1 MRKNCYITVCP
12 PLPLG
17 LLSHEYADGHG
28 IARTFYPLQGI
39 INFDINPV
47 KAAWMPLVADH
58 EVFLNSALMCSE
70 IHKRLIETDARDVY
84 SNAYFQRAVQLVN
97 SRIGKGEIDDALI
110 GAVSCL
116 VLIEH
121 CLEHFDSSAIHHA
134 GMGEVIRVYGGV
146 QTIRYPLQ
154 MKVVRADIIPCVD
167 RLKTPKLPH
176 PKHTVPSLHATM
188 FPNADPDGR
197 LAMDLNAAGLS
208 HHISGIMLDISA
220 FSQSLS
226 YAIRHQLT
234 VPYRA
239 YDEDTMGFQ
248 YDLLL
253 APKEHLHKID
263 LICRS
268 GALLFLKALT
278 REDPVPNDFISN
290 PMIAALK
297 KIEVDASNVK
307 IVFWAMFMSGL
318 FATNVVGRQF
328 VKEELSRLRQIAQ
341 LHTWYDAEDLLK
353 SIGWVPEVHSSMG
366 FALWNQFALS
376 TWAPAFRQEP
386 TPPLTPGLP
395 TPP

>member
-1 MRKNCYITVCP
+1 
-12 PLPLG
+12 
-17 LLSHEYADGHG
+17 
-28 IARTFYPLQGI
+28 LQGI

-47 KAAWMPLVADH
+47 KAAWMPLTADH

-70 IHKRLIETDARDVY
+70 IHKRLIETDDRDVY

-97 SRIGKGEIDDALI
+97 ERIGKGEIDDALI

-134 GMGEVIRVYGGV
+134 GMGEVIRVHGGV

-176 PKHTVPSLHATM
+176 PKHTVPSLHSTM
-188 FPNADPDGR
+188 FPNADPDEE
-197 LAMDLNAAGLS
+197 LAIGFNAAGLS
-208 HHISGIMLDISA
+208 HHISEIMLEISA

-248 YDLLL
+248 YGLLL
-253 APKEHLHKID
+253 APKDDLRDID
-263 LICRS
+263 IICRS
-268 GALLFLKALT
+268 GALLYLKALT

-290 PMIAALK
+290 PMITSVK
-297 KIEVDASNVK
+297 KIKVNASNVNL
-307 IVFWAMFMSGL
+307 VFWAMFMAGL
-318 FATNVVGRQF
+318 FATNGFRRQF
-328 VKEELSRLRQIAQ
+328 FKEELSRLHKIAN
-341 LHTWYDAEDLLK
+341 LNTWHEAEEALK
-353 SIGWVPEVHSSMG
+353 SIGWTPEVHSSIG
-366 FALWNQFALS
+366 FALWNQFAFS
-376 TWAPAFRQEP
+376 TWAPTFRQEP
-386 TPPLTPGLP
+386 TPPLTPGFP
-395 TPP
+395 TPT